1 MYWGLRSRFI
11 RIFHFHFHRNL
22 VFSYEMQ
29 RPVSSSFIGDRL
41 KFVNF
46 FGGPLTCNA
55 AQGRKVRGIAARGRT
70 HAPEARN
77 CRVIEYTLNLK
88 KMTEIS
94 VNEQINQR
102 ST

>member
-11 RIFHFHFHRNL
+11 RIFHFHRNL

-46 FGGPLTCNA
+46 LGGPLTCNA
-55 AQGRKVRGIAARGRT
+55 AQGRKVRGIAARGRNSRT
-70 HAPEARN
+70 GSPKLSCHRVHPEPEENDRD
-77 CRVIEYTLNLK
+77 
-88 KMTEIS
+88 
-94 VNEQINQR
+94 
-102 ST
+102 